1 MSKPITIFFKR
12 NSRAAINA
20 QLAEMNELIEKGY
33 RFKVTNDR
41 KSCVVLFPIPRFIM
55 EIPGEESEEDEVVSE
70 EVISSDESFHQL
82 LRQDV
87 AKLKNGETSFLV
99 LPSDT
104 DENGEYVYDLEIKGE
119 DGGGEFELKTPCEV
133 TTRSNEDVLALLAEL
148 EELSGM
154 KEIVDAF
161 VKKVGVEI
169 PADKI
174 HPNAKKKWLKEYLT
188 SLKG

>member
-41 KSCVVLFPIPRFIM
+41 KSCVVLFPIPRFIL
-55 EIPGEESEEDEVVSE
+55 EIPGEESEEEAVTSDEVVASDEATSEDSQETNDAVEQLVEQSSE
-70 EVISSDESFHQL
+70 ENPEESQPVEDL
-82 LRQDV
+82 STPDPLDV
-87 AKLKNGETSFLV
+87 DS
-99 LPSDT
+99 
-104 DENGEYVYDLEIKGE
+104 
-119 DGGGEFELKTPCEV
+119 
-133 TTRSNEDVLALLAEL
+133 LLAEL

>member
-41 KSCVVLFPIPRFIM
+41 KSCVVLFPIPRFIL
-55 EIPGEESEEDEVVSE
+55 EIPGEESEEEDVSSEGAVASE
-70 EVISSDESFHQL
+70 EVFSEDSQETDDAVEQLVEQSSEENPEEAQPVEDLSTPNPL
-82 LRQDV
+82 DV
-87 AKLKNGETSFLV
+87 DS
-99 LPSDT
+99 
-104 DENGEYVYDLEIKGE
+104 
-119 DGGGEFELKTPCEV
+119 
-133 TTRSNEDVLALLAEL
+133 LLAEL

>member
-41 KSCVVLFPIPRFIM
+41 KSCVVLFPIPRFIL
-55 EIPGEESEEDEVVSE
+55 EIPGEEGEEEVVTSEEAVASDEATSEDSQETDGAVEQPVEQSSE
-70 EVISSDESFHQL
+70 ENPEEVQPVEDLSAPEPL
-82 LRQDV
+82 DV
-87 AKLKNGETSFLV
+87 DS
-99 LPSDT
+99 
-104 DENGEYVYDLEIKGE
+104 
-119 DGGGEFELKTPCEV
+119 
-133 TTRSNEDVLALLAEL
+133 LLAEL

>member
-41 KSCVVLFPIPRFIM
+41 KSCVVLFPIPRFIL
-55 EIPGEESEEDEVVSE
+55 EIPGEESEEEVVTSDEVVASDEATSEDSQETDGAVAQPVEQLVEQSSE
-70 EVISSDESFHQL
+70 ENPEEAQPVEDSSTPDPL
-82 LRQDV
+82 DV
-87 AKLKNGETSFLV
+87 DS
-99 LPSDT
+99 
-104 DENGEYVYDLEIKGE
+104 
-119 DGGGEFELKTPCEV
+119 
-133 TTRSNEDVLALLAEL
+133 LLAEL